1 MELLNAALRKV
12 VAIDKNGSYS
22 ELVGEIQTDK
32 EIAASIHALS
42 HLVNRNSAKFD
53 QKYLQSLNVEEL
65 LALIRTLTLLDGKI
79 RELSLGS
86 ATPVPTLI
94 RELESCNYKYYESI
108 VDWVFKNRT
117 NPYLPFGALFGA
129 EAKSLKEYQIL
140 TLEKKLRQQQTE
152 LDAEF
157 IKLEKLK
164 KEYPKATADLR
175 NAIRRNDHM
184 AFYGL
189 IIKGAELYALD
200 TDGKTLAEKIE
211 EIGVKG

>member
-1 MELLNAALRKV
+1 MELLNAVLRKV
-12 VAIDKNGSYS
+12 VAIDKNASFS
-22 ELVGEIQTDK
+22 ELVEEIQTDK
-32 EIAASIHALS
+32 ELAASIHALS

-53 QKYLQSLNVEEL
+53 QKYMQSLNVEEL

-86 ATPVPTLI
+86 AAPVPTLI
-94 RELESCNYKYYESI
+94 SELESRNYKYYESI

-117 NPYLPFGALFGA
+117 NTYLPFGALFGA

-140 TLEKKLRQQQTE
+140 TLEKELRQQQIE

-157 IKLEKLK
+157 LKLEKLK

-175 NAIRRNDHM
+175 NAIRRNDCM
-184 AFYGL
+184 AFDGL
-189 IIKGAELYALD
+189 ISKGAELYVLD
-200 TDGKTLAEKIE
+200 SDGKTLAEKIV
-211 EIGVKG
+211 EIRVKG